1 MVNGIEDYI
10 TDDPSLADYAIEQY
24 KVTSDPEVTES
35 GNWLLWSEN
44 LFEEPAN
51 VQYWDRFLYTNID
64 VAFTELDRMT
74 EYGELDNP
82 NAIYVLTQAY
92 NSASPKIIR
101 FWKNNKLYIN
111 GIDYT
116 LSPQGHPIPRT
127 Y

>member
-10 TDDPSLADYAIEQY
+10 TDDPSLADYAIETY
-24 KVTSDPEVTES
+24 KVTTDSEATES
-35 GNWLLWSEN
+35 GKWLLWSEN
-44 LFEEPAN
+44 IFAEPAS
-51 VQYWDRFLYTNID
+51 VEYFDRSLYTNID
-64 VAFTELDRMT
+64 IAFTELDRMT

-82 NAIYVLTQAY
+82 EAIFVLSQAF
-92 NSASPKIIR
+92 NTDNPKVIR

-116 LSPQGHPIPRT
+116 LNPQGNPIPRS